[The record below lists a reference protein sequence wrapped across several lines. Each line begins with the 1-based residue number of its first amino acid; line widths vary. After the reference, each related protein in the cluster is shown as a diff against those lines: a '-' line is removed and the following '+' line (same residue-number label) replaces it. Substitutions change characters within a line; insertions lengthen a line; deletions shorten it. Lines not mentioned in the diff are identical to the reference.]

1 MLYGGGLFS
10 PGVNRR
16 VVFRPTAPLR
26 SSHREGVLLKGYVLL
41 LAGGLLVKTGLL
53 VGVLLATVPLIPVCG
68 YLGRVVVGA
77 GGEEL
82 PPFGPLS
89 GLLRD
94 GARAAVVAVGY
105 LSVPAVLLVVT
116 FRGAAAAGPP
126 ESVGLV
132 VVLRVYGGATMTLF
146 VSSAAAFVYPA
157 ATAAALRAGRL
168 RAALPGGRLRA
179 ACVDRHYF
187 TGWVGA
193 VGLFGVATAVLA
205 ALAALGP
212 AGTLVGIGL
221 WYYATL
227 VAAAALGSAHA
238 RAVAD

>member
-1 MLYGGGLFS
+1 M
-10 PGVNRR
+10 
-16 VVFRPTAPLR
+16 FRPTAPLR
-26 SSHREGVLLKGYVLL
+26 TPHREGVLLKGYVLL
-41 LAGGLLVKTGLL
+41 LAGGLLVRTGPF
-53 VGVLLATVPLIPVCG
+53 VGVLLAAVPLIPVCG
-68 YLGRVVVGA
+68 YLVRVVAGA
-77 GGEEL
+77 EGEEL

-126 ESVGLV
+126 DSVGLV

-157 ATAAALRAGRL
+157 ATAATLRTERL
-168 RAALPGGRLRA
+168 RAALPGRRLRA
-179 ACVDRHYF
+179 ACVDRYYF

-205 ALAALGP
+205 SFAALGP

-238 RAVAD
+238 RAVVD

>member
-1 MLYGGGLFS
+1 M
-10 PGVNRR
+10 NRR
-16 VVFRPTAPLR
+16 GVFRPTAPLR
-26 SSHREGVLLKGYVLL
+26 TPHREGVLLKGYVLL
-41 LAGGLLVKTGLL
+41 LAGGLLVRTGPF
-53 VGVLLATVPLIPVCG
+53 VGVLLAAVPLIPVCG
-68 YLGRVVVGA
+68 YLARVVAGA
-77 GGEEL
+77 EGEEL
-82 PPFGPLS
+82 PQFGPLS
-89 GLLRD
+89 GLFRD

-146 VSSAAAFVYPA
+146 VSSAAAFAYPA

-179 ACVDRHYF
+179 ACIDRHYF

-212 AGTLVGIGL
+212 AGTLVCIGL

-238 RAVAD
+238 RAVVD

>member
-1 MLYGGGLFS
+1 M
-10 PGVNRR
+10 NRR
-16 VVFRPTAPLR
+16 GVFRPTAPLR
-26 SSHREGVLLKGYVLL
+26 TPHREGVLLKGYVLL
-41 LAGGLLVKTGLL
+41 LAGGLLVRTGPF
-53 VGVLLATVPLIPVCG
+53 VGVLLAAVPLIPVCG
-68 YLGRVVVGA
+68 YLVRVVAGA
-77 GGEEL
+77 EGEEL

>member
-1 MLYGGGLFS
+1 MLYGGGLS
-10 PGVNRR
+10 SRGINRR
-16 VVFRPTAPLR
+16 GVFRPTAPLR
-26 SSHREGVLLKGYVLL
+26 TPHREGVLLKGYVLL
-41 LAGGLLVKTGLL
+41 LAGGLLVRTGPF
-53 VGVLLATVPLIPVCG
+53 VGVLLAAVPLIPVCG
-68 YLGRVVVGA
+68 YLVRVVAGA
-77 GGEEL
+77 EGEEL

-126 ESVGLV
+126 ESIGLI
-132 VVLRVYGGATMTLF
+132 VVLRVYGGTTMTLF
-146 VSSAAAFVYPA
+146 VSSAAAFVSPA
-157 ATAAALRAGRL
+157 ATAATLRTERL

-193 VGLFGVATAVLA
+193 ASFSGVATAVLA